1 MYDPEG
7 DLNAVFSVLT
17 KDSEL
22 MKLLGWE
29 TNNLKSQYVWKSNKY
44 PYSFPN
50 AGSRILLYFDPSRTT
65 RNPLVSE
72 EILRVDCHYPDK
84 EANTGMKIQ
93 KRVRELLH
101 LKTVNGKQLWWA
113 GQIGDLASTANYNCL
128 AVRYRYSIVV

>member
-7 DLNAVFSVLT
+7 DLNAVFSILT
-17 KDSEL
+17 SDSTL
-22 MKLLGWE
+22 MALLGWKSGD
-29 TNNLKSQYVWKSNKY
+29 LKSPYVWKSSKY
-44 PYSFPN
+44 PYTTPK
-50 AGSRILLYFDPSRTT
+50 AGSRILCYFDPSRSA
-65 RNPLVSE
+65 RNPLISE

-84 EANTGMKIQ
+84 EADTGMKIQ

-128 AVRYRYSIVV
+128 AVRYRYSIVI